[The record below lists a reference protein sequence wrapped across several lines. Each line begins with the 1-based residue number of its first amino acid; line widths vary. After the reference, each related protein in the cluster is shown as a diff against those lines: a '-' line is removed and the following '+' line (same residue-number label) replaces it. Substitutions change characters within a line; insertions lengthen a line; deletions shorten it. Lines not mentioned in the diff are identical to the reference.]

1 MIRTLALA
9 TALTLGGA
17 PIALADSIVIE
28 VATMTLAE
36 GVTPEVFVEIDARV
50 DAEHVSQQP
59 GFISRQ
65 SGFDGDAWV
74 AIVQWESHADA
85 QASMDRFA
93 AAPAAA
99 EFMGGSDADSIEMT
113 RYTSAN

>member
-1 MIRTLALA
+1 MLKSFILT

-17 PIALADSIVIE
+17 AMAQAESTVIE
-28 VATMTLAE
+28 VATMTLAD
-36 GVTPEVFVEIDARV
+36 GMTPGAFAEIDARV

-74 AIVQWESHADA
+74 AIVQWESHEAA
-85 QASMDRFA
+85 QASMDSFA
-93 AAPAAA
+93 SAPAAA
-99 EFMGGSDADSIEMT
+99 EFMGGVDAESIVMT

>member
-1 MIRTLALA
+1 MFRSLFLAS
-9 TALTLGGA
+9 ALTLSGMA
-17 PIALADSIVIE
+17 IAQADTIVIE

-36 GVTPEVFVEIDARV
+36 GMTPEDFAEIDARV

-65 SGFDGDAWV
+65 SGYEGDAWV
-74 AIVQWESHADA
+74 AIVEWESHEAA
-85 QASMDRFA
+85 QASMDSFVT
-93 AAPAAA
+93 APAAA
-99 EFMGGSDADSIEMT
+99 EFMGGVDAESIVMT